1 MQQPRQSFRPELMV
15 CALLMLGV
23 LVTWISFLLFLDHS
37 SGERAAFWFMR
48 NHLGLGETS
57 DFVLRIAGQ
66 GIPQPV
72 AIMITWHEFQLSVL
86 LALLLL
92 AGLAWLAY
100 RLWKAE
106 MHPTVAP

>member
-1 MQQPRQSFRPELMV
+1 MQQPRQSFKPELTV

-23 LVTWISFLLFLDHS
+23 IMAWMSFFLFLDHS

-48 NHLGLGETS
+48 NHLALGETP

-72 AIMITWHEFQLSVL
+72 VSVITWREFQFSVVF
-86 LALLLL
+86 ALLLI

-100 RLWKAE
+100 RLWKAA
-106 MHPTVAP
+106 TQRTA